1 MTTYLKTTFAGLA
14 LLASVSAAGAQD
26 MATRLSP
33 PATVSLDFLGW
44 IDRDTDWLMAELA
57 RDGVQAGVSLS
68 GDGQAAEVAT
78 LDALGRVNRIRAF
91 AHLAQPGLR
100 SPYIDLRLAAPGDQP
115 QRCITQFASSIVPQ
129 ISAMDFART
138 DFTTDG
144 ADPAV
149 LDQCLVP
156 QGTSEFAGLGR
167 DALRD
172 RYFDK
177 SGVLRSEFAPLANDP
192 AFLAALIDQGF
203 LVSQEDYSGLPRL
216 DAE

>member
-1 MTTYLKTTFAGLA
+1 MTRHLMMTIA
-14 LLASVSAAGAQD
+14 LLASVGASGAQD
-26 MATRLSP
+26 MSERLHP
-33 PATVSLDFLGW
+33 PATVPLDFLGW
-44 IDRDTDWLMAELA
+44 IDRDTDWLLAELA
-57 RDGVQAGVSLS
+57 RDGVQGGVTLPAG
-68 GDGQAAEVAT
+68 GQVAQVAT

-100 SPYIDLRLAAPGDQP
+100 PPYIDLRLAAPGDQR
-115 QRCITQFASSIVPQ
+115 QRCVTQFATSIVPR
-129 ISAMDFART
+129 IGPMDFSLV
-138 DFTTDG
+138 DFSADA

-156 QGTSEFAGLGR
+156 PGASDYGGMDRAT
-167 DALRD
+167 LRD

-177 SGVLRSEFAPLANDP
+177 SGVLRAEFSSLAHDP